1 MEDNSFLK
9 IWTKILTAI
18 GLNSHMIM
26 KDQIEIHIKYKVL
39 LTNDNKATLII
50 IAISAVRDRAHSL
63 SIKNNNIN
71 QGVALEV
78 SRQCEVGTKETTA
91 CHNDVVL
98 NFKMKSS
105 IEDDRH

>member
-1 MEDNSFLK
+1 
-9 IWTKILTAI
+9 
-18 GLNSHMIM
+18 MIM

-39 LTNDNKATLII
+39 LTNDNKATLKI
-50 IAISAVRDRAHSL
+50 IAISAVRDRAHSH

-91 CHNDVVL
+91 CHKDVVL